1 MTAIPP
7 NARERKRYILIKIDS
22 EPRAEKTLVGRL
34 VIQAGMQFLGELG
47 MARAG
52 IQFLEDTWN
61 EKNSTGIIRV
71 SHKYVDELKAALALV
86 KEFEGKKITIHSVK
100 VSGEIN
106 KLKEMR

>member
-1 MTAIPP
+1 MTSIPSS
-7 NARERKRYILIKIDS
+7 ARERKRYILIKVDS

-61 EKNSTGIIRV
+61 AERQTGIIRA
-71 SHKYVDELKAALALV
+71 SHKYVDEVKSALALV
-86 KEFEGKKITIHSVK
+86 KEFEGKKITINSIK

-106 KLKEMR
+106 KLK

>member
-1 MTAIPP
+1 MTNIPSS
-7 NARERKRYILIKIDS
+7 ARERKRYILIKIDS
-22 EPRAEKTLVGRL
+22 PEAEKTLVGRL

-71 SHKYVDELKAALALV
+71 SHKYVDEVKSALALV
-86 KEFEGKKITIHSVK
+86 KEFEGKKVQIHSIK

-106 KLKEMR
+106 KLK

>member
-1 MTAIPP
+1 MLMATIPST
-7 NARERKRYILIKIDS
+7 ARERKRYILIRVNS

-61 EKNSTGIIRV
+61 EKTNTGIVRV
-71 SHKYVDELKAALALV
+71 SHKYVDDIKAAFALV
-86 KEFEGKKITIHSVK
+86 KEFEGKKMQIHSIK

-106 KLKEMR
+106 KLK